1 MKNMNTIKPLELSDR
16 PLVME
21 YVRRYPPGVSELTFT
36 NLFAWRHSRSISFA
50 CVEDALVFLSPVDRD
65 ERGASVIFGP
75 PLGAISPKTVM
86 GVFEPEVR
94 GMVRIPKAVA
104 QVLENSDH
112 CVVEDRDNFDYV
124 YAVADL
130 AQLSGRRYHK
140 KRNLIKQCL
149 KNHSCQYEEITS
161 ECIVECLDMQDRWCE
176 LRDCGM
182 NPGLCSEYQAIK
194 ETLHQYTTLEL
205 IGGAVRVDGVIQAYS
220 VGEALSPQT
229 AVCHFE
235 KAMPGI
241 QGLSQLINQWFA
253 QHSLDGFEFVN
264 REQDLGIPG
273 LRQAKKSYYPHHL
286 VPKFKAFPMSLKEAA
301 CSEME
306 PHECAKHIFSDGF
319 KE

>member
-1 MKNMNTIKPLELSDR
+1 MNTIKALELEDR
-16 PLVME
+16 PFVME
-21 YVRRYPPGVSELTFT
+21 YLRQYPPGVSELTFT
-36 NLFAWRHSRSISFA
+36 NLFVWRHSRAISF
-50 CVEDALVFLSPVDRD
+50 VRIEDALVFLAPAESG
-65 ERGASVIFGP
+65 EKETSVVFGP
-75 PLGAISPKTVM
+75 PVGPVSPIAAMGAL
-86 GVFEPEVR
+86 EPRVR
-94 GMVRIPKAVA
+94 GIVRVPEEVA
-104 QVLENSDH
+104 QALGNNDLN
-112 CVVEDRDNFDYV
+112 VVEDRDNFDYV

-130 AQLSGRRYHK
+130 AQLPGRRYHK

-149 KNHSCQYEEITS
+149 KNHSCRYEEITP
-161 ECIVECLDMQDRWCE
+161 ELIGECLAMQDRWCE
-176 LRDCGM
+176 LRDCEVD
-182 NPGLCSEYQAIK
+182 PGLCSEYQAIK
-194 ETLHQYTTLEL
+194 ETLDRYKALEL
-205 IGGAVRVDGVIQAYS
+205 IGGAIRVDGTIQAYS

-253 QHSLDGFEFVN
+253 HYSLQGFEFVN

-286 VPKFKAFPMSLKEAA
+286 IAKFKAFPKSMKEAA
-301 CSEME
+301 CSEVE